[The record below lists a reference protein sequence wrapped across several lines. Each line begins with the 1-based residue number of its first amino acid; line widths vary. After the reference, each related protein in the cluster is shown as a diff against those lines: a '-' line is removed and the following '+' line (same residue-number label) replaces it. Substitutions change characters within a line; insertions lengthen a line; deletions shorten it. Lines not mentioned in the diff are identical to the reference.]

1 MLALLFAGALFA
13 ADITILAVYDGST
26 LSQWQAGISINTIV
40 STISTVAMFT
50 LMNPLGGAVGQ
61 CKWISFRKTYQPLI
75 HYAHLD
81 SASRGPYGSLKLFWE
96 RKWYGKL
103 PALGAALMIM
113 TLAVNPFMQQLI
125 RVDTRDSATTGA
137 LLPVAKE
144 HASNGGGSFAP
155 DLRLKA
161 AAYSGFV
168 GPLDSTYNVTAV
180 CHSGNCTWPQF
191 NTLGVCSSCTNITEQ
206 IQGSDQIMSLR
217 NGLHLNA
224 VTAFF
229 GAHMGQQTY
238 LNVTTTKNLYQR
250 SYSGTGEY
258 NMYNLNNM
266 SLVYADRGA
275 LIIDFLALRAPY
287 GNLEARVAHECVLQY
302 CVKTLIA
309 AQVSGELVETE
320 VSSWMNNTQPARLYA
335 DDAVLTTPVEDPD
348 SNYELESTASE
359 YFLKPPE
366 QDHEFTVALESQI
379 QMTTW
384 FNAFL
389 RGNASWVMPRTGEV
403 YSNDQIQGIDSS
415 LDQSETGLSRLM
427 ANVADAMTVALRTNS
442 NETFGGLVHTNE
454 AYIHIR
460 WPWIA
465 LPLAIYLLVVAF
477 LAMVALS
484 GRSGDQ
490 TVQVWKN
497 SGISAMLHG
506 PEAESLRRRLG
517 PLDKQSEID
526 GAAKDLVVRLLPGDN
541 GLHFKVQEE
550 GGHVLNEW

>member
-1 MLALLFAGALFA
+1 VLALLFAGALFA

-61 CKWISFRKTYQPLI
+61 CKWISFRRRYQPLI

-125 RVDTRDSATTGA
+125 RVDVRDTPTIGA
-137 LLPVAKE
+137 LLPIATE

-168 GPLDSTYNVTAV
+168 GPLGSTYNVTAT
-180 CHSGNCTWPQF
+180 CHSGNCTWAQF

-206 IQGSDQIMSLR
+206 IQGSENIMRLS
-217 NGLHLNA
+217 NGLSLNA

-238 LNVTTTKNLYQR
+238 LNVTTTKNLYQH

-258 NMYNLNNM
+258 SMYNLNNM
-266 SLVYADRGA
+266 SLVYADRGS
-275 LIIDFLALRAPY
+275 LIIDFLVLRAPY
-287 GNLEARVAHECVLQY
+287 GNLKSRVAHECVLQY
-302 CVKTLIA
+302 CVKTLSA
-309 AQVSGELVETE
+309 TQLSGELVETE
-320 VSSWMNNTQPARLYA
+320 VSSWTNNSDPARLYA

-348 SNYELESTASE
+348 SNYLLE
-359 YFLKPPE
+359 
-366 QDHEFTVALESQI
+366 
-379 QMTTW
+379 
-384 FNAFL
+384 
-389 RGNASWVMPRTGEV
+389 
-403 YSNDQIQGIDSS
+403 
-415 LDQSETGLSRLM
+415 
-427 ANVADAMTVALRTNS
+427 
-442 NETFGGLVHTNE
+442 
-454 AYIHIR
+454 
-460 WPWIA
+460 
-465 LPLAIYLLVVAF
+465 
-477 LAMVALS
+477 
-484 GRSGDQ
+484 
-490 TVQVWKN
+490 
-497 SGISAMLHG
+497 
-506 PEAESLRRRLG
+506 
-517 PLDKQSEID
+517 
-526 GAAKDLVVRLLPGDN
+526 
-541 GLHFKVQEE
+541 
-550 GGHVLNEW
+550 